1 MKPIELWR
9 LTVQT
14 SAAWN
19 NDNALQLGAALAY
32 YAVFSISPLLIIIL
46 AVAGF
51 LYRGDSFAYIHAQIA
66 TLAGN
71 NAADTITSTIKS
83 VPSSEHG
90 FAATIVTVIILF
102 IGASGVFVQLQSSM
116 NQIWGVK
123 PKAGH
128 FWKDF
133 LKERLLSFA
142 MILGVGFLLL
152 ISLVLSAALSAG
164 SDYFEYLL
172 PGANW
177 LWEVLNGG
185 VSFAIVVLLFASI
198 FKAVPDVRIGW
209 NDVWVGALLTSV
221 LFNGGKLA
229 IGLYLGR
236 SSLGSAFGA
245 AGSILVILAWVYYS
259 SQILFF
265 GAEFTK
271 IYAEQKRASIKP
283 SKGAEYE
290 SAGLLH
296 P

>member
-1 MKPIELWR
+1 MKPIKLWR
-9 LTVQT
+9 LMLQT
-14 SAAWN
+14 ASAWN

-46 AVAGF
+46 AGAGF

-71 NAADTITSTIKS
+71 NAADTITGTIKS
-83 VPSSEHG
+83 VHSSEHG
-90 FAATIVTVIILF
+90 LATTVVSVIILF
-102 IGASGVFVQLQSSM
+102 VGASGVFVQLQSSM

-123 PKAGH
+123 RKPGH

-133 LKERLLSFA
+133 LMERLLSFA

-152 ISLVLSAALSAG
+152 VSLVLSAALSAG
-164 SDYFEYLL
+164 SEYFKYLL

-177 LWEVLNGG
+177 LWQIVDGC

-198 FKAVPDVRIGW
+198 FKAVPDVRIDW
-209 NDVWVGALLTSV
+209 NDVWVGGLLTSI
-221 LFNGGKLA
+221 LFTGGKSA

-245 AGSILVILAWVYYS
+245 AGSILVILAWVFYS

-271 IYAEQKRASIKP
+271 IYAEQHRVSIKP
-283 SKGAEYE
+283 SKGAEYASPAME
-290 SAGLLH
+290 H